1 MSVLLMGLLACGG
14 GESTPTKKLTPI
26 SGTTHRIAEP
36 ETVDNLDLMLDIM
49 ADEVDCDEVSTEL
62 EDVCL
67 PHIDR
72 STGEVRLSFQMK
84 VDGENYPMPLEA
96 EHIRVFHAGSEV
108 LSEWEG
114 QSYTLIPHRERSAKQ
129 MFILLIDG
137 SSSMSSQVKKGV
149 SRMDAVRNALL
160 RDDVKNAFFS
170 GAADKSVVVLEFTQ
184 ATKPLGGRLT
194 ILENKRDYSNYI
206 QKHLRVSSGYTH
218 LYDAVRYATGELL
231 EAEEIKNWLETHTA
245 VPTVVVLTDGF
256 NNLERR
262 DLCKSNTRRLTRLLE
277 HLQRVRQG
285 QVGSVSRPTVY
296 TVGFGQPIRPNW
308 KLPELQTTEVD
319 DQKLCGRYKDW
330 QIDGNLEDMGI
341 DNPSLSWIADLGGGS
356 TFVRNNSKGLG
367 EAFQAAAAKR
377 YEWFEVRYRVG
388 FSNVRR
394 SFITKLRL
402 DAFATA
408 EASVEIHPSAWL
420 DAPPGTSIGD
430 GWTVPTPYRH
440 TLTVI
445 IPTMGLL
452 ILLSYLSAAWFNVRR
467 VLFGRTRPPAAPT
480 DDTAEV

>member
-1 MSVLLMGLLACGG
+1 
-14 GESTPTKKLTPI
+14 
-26 SGTTHRIAEP
+26 
-36 ETVDNLDLMLDIM
+36 
-49 ADEVDCDEVSTEL
+49 
-62 EDVCL
+62 
-67 PHIDR
+67 
-72 STGEVRLSFQMK
+72 
-84 VDGENYPMPLEA
+84 
-96 EHIRVFHAGSEV
+96 
-108 LSEWEG
+108 
-114 QSYTLIPHRERSAKQ
+114 
-129 MFILLIDG
+129 
-137 SSSMSSQVKKGV
+137 
-149 SRMDAVRNALL
+149 MDAVRNALL
-160 RDDVKNAFFS
+160 RDDVKDAFFS
-170 GAADKSVVVLEFTQ
+170 GSADKSVVVLEFTQ
-184 ATKPLGGRLT
+184 STRPLGGQLT
-194 ILENKRDYSNYI
+194 ILENKRDYSTHI

-231 EAEEIKNWLETHTA
+231 ETEEIKGWLESHTA

-285 QVGSVSRPTVY
+285 RVGSVSRPTVF

-308 KLPELQTTEVD
+308 KLPELETTAVE

-341 DNPSLSWIADLGGGS
+341 DNPSLSWIAALGGGS

-367 EAFQAAAAKR
+367 EAFQAASAKR

-394 SFITKLRL
+394 SFIAKLRL

-420 DAPPGTSIGD
+420 DAPPGTSIGG

-445 IPTMGLL
+445 VPVMGLL
-452 ILLSYLSAAWFNVRR
+452 ILLSYLAAAWFNVRR
-467 VLFGRTRPPAAPT
+467 VLFGRTRPPPPPS
-480 DDTAEV
+480 DDTVQV